1 MRIPRA
7 GGNVTFVAVL
17 DNVICVHS
25 IESNVSLF
33 LDVMDL
39 TGESEEVDCAG
50 SMIHQAE
57 DTLESLLRQK
67 K

>member
-1 MRIPRA
+1 MNIPRA
-7 GGNVTFVAVL
+7 GRNLTFVAVL

-25 IESNVSLF
+25 MESNVSLF

-50 SMIHQAE
+50 SVIDQAK
-57 DTLESLLRQK
+57 DTHESLFRQK

>member
-1 MRIPRA
+1 MRTPRA
-7 GGNVTFVAVL
+7 GRNLTFVAVL

-50 SMIHQAE
+50 SIIHQVE
-57 DTLESLLRQK
+57 GTHKSLLRQK